1 MVRSFRSRL
10 LSGETLLGTMLT
22 LPSAAVA
29 EILADAGFDWLFVDC
44 EHGPMDVAA
53 VQGVLQAVGDRC
65 ACLVRVPEFDAGEI
79 KRMLDAG
86 AQGIIVPCVN
96 SAAEAAAV
104 VHAARYPPLG
114 GRGVGIGR
122 AQGYGAK
129 FGEYVSRANDEVV
142 VVVQAEHRDGVA
154 AIESIV
160 SVPGV
165 DCVLIGPYD
174 LSASMNRMGQIDDGA
189 VVAAIERVL
198 EACRVAGICTGY
210 FGVTAEA
217 VEEYRRRGCR
227 LLVAGVDVVFL
238 SGGAQRVHR
247 QLSVASSS

>member
-1 MVRSFRSRL
+1 MVPNFRNRL
-10 LSGETLLGTMLT
+10 LAGETLLGTMLT
-22 LPSAAVA
+22 LPSAPVA
-29 EILADAGFDWLFVDC
+29 EILANAGFDWLFVDC

-53 VQGVLQAVGDRC
+53 VQSVLQAVGDRC
-65 ACLVRVPEFDAGEI
+65 ACLVRVPECDAGEI

-104 VHAARYPPLG
+104 VHAARYPPIG

-122 AQGYGAK
+122 AQGYGGK

-142 VVVQAEHRDGVA
+142 VVVQAEHRDAVA

-160 SVPGV
+160 AVPGV

-174 LSASMNRMGQIDDGA
+174 LSASMNRMGQIDHA
-189 VVAAIERVL
+189 EVVAAIEQVL
-198 EACRVAGICTGY
+198 QVCRTAEICTGY
-210 FGVTAEA
+210 FGVTGEA

-238 SGGAQRVHR
+238 SSGAQRLHR
-247 QLSVASSS
+247 QLATGAST

>member
-1 MVRSFRSRL
+1 MVRNFRSRL

-22 LPSAAVA
+22 LPSASVA

-44 EHGPMDVAA
+44 EHGPMDVSA

-65 ACLVRVPEFDAGEI
+65 ACLVRVPECTEGEI
-79 KRMLDAG
+79 KRLLDAG
-86 AQGIIVPCVN
+86 AQGIIVPSVN

-129 FGEYVSRANDEVV
+129 FAEYVARANEEVV
-142 VVVQAEHRDGVA
+142 VVVQAEHRDAVA

-160 SVPGV
+160 AVPGV

-174 LSASMNRMGQIDDGA
+174 LSASMNRMGQIHDA
-189 VVAAIERVL
+189 EVVSAIERVL
-198 EACRVAGICTGY
+198 EVCRLAGVSTGY

-217 VEEYRRRGCR
+217 VEEYRHRGCR

-238 SGGAQRVHR
+238 SGGAQRMQR
-247 QLSVASSS
+247 QLTAPPSV